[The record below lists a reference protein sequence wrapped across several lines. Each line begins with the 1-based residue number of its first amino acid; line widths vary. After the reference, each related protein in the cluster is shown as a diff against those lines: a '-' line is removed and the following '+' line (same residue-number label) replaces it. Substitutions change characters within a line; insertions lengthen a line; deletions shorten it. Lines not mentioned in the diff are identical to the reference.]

1 MLTMDNDDGKAHFNL
16 DDLLIDNDKKKSKR
30 KKKMIEEK
38 NKNAKEDDFKVLFL
52 IWSCKI
58 CFSF

>member
-52 IWSCKI
+52 I
-58 CFSF
+58 